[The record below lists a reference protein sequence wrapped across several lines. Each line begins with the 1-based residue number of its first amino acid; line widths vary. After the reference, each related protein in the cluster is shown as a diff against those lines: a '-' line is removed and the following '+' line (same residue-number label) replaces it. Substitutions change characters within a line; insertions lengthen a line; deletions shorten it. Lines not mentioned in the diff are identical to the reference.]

1 MHFDGAGN
9 AATNAAVSKTIN
21 VGKGSESLLKMDNA
35 GNISLTCNT
44 NITLKTGKS
53 SLTMKSDGT
62 ILINGK
68 VINLDGSDGVGVK
81 GGQAIE
87 INSPK
92 NHIGG
97 ETKLDGGD
105 VFVN

>member
-1 MHFDGAGN
+1 
-9 AATNAAVSKTIN
+9 
-21 VGKGSESLLKMDNA
+21 
-35 GNISLTCNT
+35 
-44 NITLKTGKS
+44 
-53 SLTMKSDGT
+53 MKSDGT

-68 VINLDGSDGVGVK
+68 VINFDGSDGVGVK
-81 GGQAIE
+81 GGKAIE